1 MKGIVIMPA
10 TVSVTAGP
18 AAHDLVWCHRADALQ
33 DDAALRP
40 AWLAATWSPQ
50 WPLVVRRAPA
60 RAGLLPVGVR
70 GRARN
75 QRHAAWLERSAVC
88 RCTTPQ
94 QLAAARGWHR
104 AGPRADLP
112 ALTALAQVAPRLDR
126 LGLDWGITGGAGFEL
141 ACGRPVLRPD
151 SDLDLLIR
159 CPQPVSAQQAGTW
172 LALLAGTACRIDVQL
187 ETPAG
192 GVALAEWARGGR
204 CLVKRTDGPCL
215 VDDPWQAPLP

>member
-1 MKGIVIMPA
+1 MTA

-18 AAHDLVWCHRADALQ
+18 APHDLVWSDRADALSG
-33 DDAALRP
+33 DAADRP
-40 AWLAATWSPQ
+40 DWLAAAWSPQ

-60 RAGLLPVGVR
+60 HATLLPVGMR
-70 GRARN
+70 GSARN
-75 QRHAAWLERSAVC
+75 QRHAAWLARSAVC
-88 RCTTPQ
+88 RIVTPQ
-94 QLAAARGWHR
+94 QLAAARGWCR
-104 AGPRADLP
+104 TGARADLP
-112 ALTALAQVAPRLDR
+112 ALTALARVAPALDR
-126 LGLDWGITGGAGFEL
+126 LALDWGVTGGAGFEL

-159 CPQPVSAQQAGTW
+159 CPQPVCAREAGAW
-172 LALLAGTACRIDVQL
+172 LALLADAACRIDVQL

-204 CLVKRTDGPCL
+204 CLVKRADGPCL